1 MRRPH
6 KPDARALYFAQLGKM
21 TRAASRG
28 AADTSPANPLPGVTR
43 PRVAQRE
50 SLLSLPSASCPGPL
64 TSAAGPLPGVGSSRG
79 VDGSGDYDEHGALP
93 RSDQQENDRE

>member
-1 MRRPH
+1 MRRRR
-6 KPDARALYFAQLGKM
+6 KPDARSQYMAELGKM

-28 AADTSPANPLPGVTR
+28 AAAHSPANPLPGVTR
-43 PRVAQRE
+43 PRVARRE
-50 SLLSLPSASCPGPL
+50 SLLSLPSASRPGPL

-93 RSDQQENDRE
+93 RSDQQEIES